1 MTAKSLLVLVGVMMT
16 INSAHGGEAGTPSH
30 LPYPPAPKS
39 DVVDDYHGTKVADPY
54 RPLEDPDSPES
65 RRWIEAENR
74 VTGQFLDGVPQ
85 REAIRKR
92 LTTLWDYEKFRV
104 PEIEGGRVFF
114 GRNSGLQNQGVV
126 YWMPS
131 LDAEPKELLDANKL
145 SPDGTI
151 AVSNRSASRDGK
163 WLAYALASAGS
174 DWLEWRVRD
183 VETGKDADDLV
194 RWSKFSDAAWTM
206 DGKGFFYGRF
216 DEPKASETLKGTN
229 YYYKLYYH
237 ALGTPQKDDK
247 LVFERPDEKE
257 WVFEPHATDDG
268 KYLVILVSKSTDPKV
283 RVFYKELS
291 KGVDA
296 PTVELIGNFD
306 SDYSFI
312 DNDGPVFWFKTDR
325 DAPRRRVVAIDTR
338 KPSPEN
344 WREVIP
350 QAAEALDSVD
360 VVGDHFI
367 ATYLK
372 DARSAIRV
380 FDLAG
385 KFVRDVD
392 LPGLG
397 SADGFNGHRT
407 DRETFYAYT
416 SFTTP
421 MRIYRYDVATGKSTL
436 FRSPKLAFNPDDY
449 VTRQVFYTSNDGVT
463 RLPMF
468 ITHRKDVQPN
478 TGQTPTLLYG
488 YGGFSISLTPYFSPS
503 NLAWMEMGGVLA
515 VPNLRGGGEYGEPW
529 HEAGKRF
536 NKQNVFDD
544 FLSAAEWLIN
554 EKITTPKKLAI
565 EGGSNGGLLVGACMT
580 QRPDL
585 FGAVVSA
592 VGVLD
597 MLRFHKF
604 TIGWLWAEEFGSS
617 ADAKDFANL
626 LKYSPLHNLKPGTC
640 YPPTLVMTADHD
652 DRVVPAHSFKF
663 AAALQAA
670 QSCGNPTLIRIETK
684 AGHGAGKPT
693 SKSIDE
699 ATDKW
704 AFLVKVLG
712 VKPMDPP
719 TPASAA
725 PASPPPR

>member
-1 MTAKSLLVLVGVMMT
+1 MTSTSLSVVVGVVMT
-16 INSAHGGEAGTPSH
+16 ISCANRAEAGSASR
-30 LPYPPAPKS
+30 LPYPPAPKA

-54 RPLEDPDSPES
+54 RPLEDPDSPAS
-65 RRWIEAENR
+65 RKWIEAENR
-74 VTGQFLDGVPQ
+74 VTAQFLDGIPQ
-85 REAIRKR
+85 RDAIRKR
-92 LTTLWDYEKFRV
+92 LTALWDFEKFRV
-104 PEIEGGRVFF
+104 PEMEAGRVFLS
-114 GRNSGLQNQGVV
+114 RNSGLQNQGVV

-131 LDAEPKELLDANKL
+131 ADAEPKELLDANKL
-145 SPDGTI
+145 SKDGTV
-151 AVSNRSASRDGK
+151 AVSSRSISRDGRTM
-163 WLAYALASAGS
+163 AYALASAGS
-174 DWLEWRVRD
+174 DWQEWHVRD
-183 VETGKDADDLV
+183 VESARDADDVV
-194 RWSKFSDAAWTM
+194 RWSKFSDAAWTV

-216 DEPKASETLKGTN
+216 DEPKSGETLKGAN
-229 YYYKLYYH
+229 YFYKLYYH
-237 ALGTPQKDDK
+237 ALGTPQKQDK

-257 WVFEPHATDDG
+257 WVFEPHTTDDG

-283 RVFYKELS
+283 RVFYKELAN
-291 KGVDA
+291 GLEA
-296 PTVELIGNFD
+296 PAVELIGNFD
-306 SDYSFI
+306 HDYSFI

-325 DAPRRRVVAIDTR
+325 DAPRRRVIAIDTQ

-344 WREVIP
+344 WREIIP
-350 QAAEALDSVD
+350 QAAEALDDID

-372 DARSAIRV
+372 DARSAVRV
-380 FDLAG
+380 FDLSG
-385 KFVRDVD
+385 KFVREVE

-397 SADGFNGHRT
+397 STVGFHGHRS

-421 MRIYRYDVATGKSTL
+421 MRLYRYAVASGRSTL
-436 FRSPKLAFNPDDY
+436 FRAPKLAFNPDDY
-449 VTRQVFYTSNDGVT
+449 VTRQVFYTSKDGVT
-463 RLPMF
+463 RVPMF
-468 ITHRKDVQPN
+468 ITHRKDVQPD
-478 TGQTPTLLYG
+478 TAQTPTLLYG
-488 YGGFSISLTPYFSPS
+488 YGGFGISLTPWFSPS
-503 NLAWMEMGGVLA
+503 NLLWMEMGGVLA
-515 VPNLRGGGEYGEPW
+515 VPNIRGGGEYGEPW

-536 NKQNVFDD
+536 NKQNGFDD
-544 FLSAAEWLIN
+544 FIAAAEWLVK
-554 EKITTPKKLAI
+554 EKVTSPGKLAI

-585 FGAVVSA
+585 FGAALPA

-604 TIGWLWAEEFGSS
+604 TIGWLWGEEYGTS

-626 LKYSPLHNLKPGTC
+626 RRFSPLHNVKSGTC
-640 YPPTLVMTADHD
+640 YPPTLIMTADHD

-663 AAALQAA
+663 AATLQAA
-670 QSCGNPTLIRIETK
+670 QSCDNPVLIRIETK

-712 VKPMDPP
+712 VTPMQPP
-719 TPASAA
+719 APPA
-725 PASPPPR
+725 PR

>member
-1 MTAKSLLVLVGVMMT
+1 MTSKFFSVLVGVVVT
-16 INSAHGGEAGTPSH
+16 ISVAKGAETDSASH
-30 LPYPPAPKS
+30 LPYPAAPKA

-65 RRWIEAENR
+65 RKWIEAENR
-74 VTGQFLDGVPQ
+74 VTAGFLERIPQ
-85 REAIRKR
+85 RDGIRKR
-92 LTTLWDYEKFRV
+92 LTALWDFEKFRV
-104 PEIEGGRVFF
+104 PETEGGRIFF

-131 LDAEPKELLDANKL
+131 VNAEPKELLDANKL
-145 SPDGTI
+145 SSDGTV
-151 AVSNRSASRDGK
+151 AVANRSVSRDGRTM
-163 WLAYALASAGS
+163 AYALASAGS
-174 DWLEWRVRD
+174 DWQEWHVRD
-183 VETGKDADDLV
+183 VETAKDADDLV
-194 RWSKFSDAAWTM
+194 RWSKFSDAAWTV

-216 DEPKASETLKGTN
+216 DEPKTGETLKGTN
-229 YYYKLYYH
+229 YFYKLYYH
-237 ALGTPQKDDK
+237 AVGTPQKQDR

-257 WVFEPHATDDG
+257 WVFEPHTTDDG

-283 RVFYKELS
+283 RVFYKELT
-291 KGVDA
+291 KGLDA
-296 PTVELIGNFD
+296 SAVELIGNFEH
-306 SDYSFI
+306 DYSFI

-344 WREVIP
+344 WREIVP
-350 QAAEALDSVD
+350 QAAEALDDID

-367 ATYLK
+367 ASYLK
-372 DARSAIRV
+372 DAHSAVRV

-385 KFVRDVD
+385 KFIREVE

-397 SADGFNGHRT
+397 TATGFNGHRS

-421 MRIYRYDVATGKSTL
+421 MRLYRYDVSSGTSTL
-436 FRSPKLAFNPDDY
+436 FRAPKLAFNPDDY
-449 VTRQVFYTSNDGVT
+449 VTRQVFYSSKDGKT
-463 RLPMF
+463 RVPMF

-478 TGQTPTLLYG
+478 RGETPTLLYG
-488 YGGFSISLTPYFSPS
+488 YGGFGISLTPWFNPS
-503 NLAWMEMGGVLA
+503 NLLWMEMGGVLA
-515 VPNLRGGGEYGEPW
+515 VPNIRGGGEYGEPW
-529 HEAGKRF
+529 HDAGKRLS
-536 NKQNVFDD
+536 KQNGFDD
-544 FLSAAEWLIN
+544 FIAAAEWLVK
-554 EKITTPKKLAI
+554 EKITSPKKLAI

-585 FGAVVSA
+585 FGAA
-592 VGVLD
+592 LPEVGVLD

-604 TIGWLWAEEFGSS
+604 TIGWLWGEEYGTS

-626 LKYSPLHNLKPGTC
+626 RTFSPLHNVKPGTC
-640 YPPTLVMTADHD
+640 YPPTLIMTADHD

-663 AAALQAA
+663 AATLQAA
-670 QSCGNPTLIRIETK
+670 QSCDSNPVLIRIETK

-704 AFLVKVLG
+704 AFLVKTLG
-712 VKPMDPP
+712 VMPMEPPP
-719 TPASAA
+719 TA
-725 PASPPPR
+725 ASPR

>member
-1 MTAKSLLVLVGVMMT
+1 MKLKTLVPITVATAPVLIAILVT
-16 INSAHGGEAGTPSH
+16 QASAADR
-30 LPYPPAPKS
+30 YPTAPKA

-65 RRWIEAENR
+65 RKWIEAENR
-74 VTGQFLDGVPQ
+74 VTAQFLDGIPQ
-85 REAIRKR
+85 RKAIRKR
-92 LTTLWDYEKFRV
+92 LTALWDYEKFRV
-104 PEIEGGRVFF
+104 PETEAGRVFF
-114 GRNSGLQNQGVV
+114 SRNSGLQNQGVV
-126 YWMPS
+126 YWMSS

-145 SPDGTI
+145 SPDGTV
-151 AVSNRSASRDGK
+151 AVSSRSVSRDGRTM
-163 WLAYALASAGS
+163 AYALASAGS
-174 DWLEWRVRD
+174 DWQEWHVRD
-183 VETGKDADDLV
+183 VETAKDADDLL
-194 RWSKFSDAAWTM
+194 RWSKFSEAAWTV

-216 DEPKASETLKGTN
+216 DEPKAAETLKGTN
-229 YYYKLYYH
+229 YFYKLYYH
-237 ALGTPQKDDK
+237 ALGTPQKQDK
-247 LVFERPDEKE
+247 LVFERSDEKE
-257 WVFEPHATDDG
+257 WVFEPHTTDDG

-291 KGVDA
+291 KGLDA
-296 PTVELIGNFD
+296 PAVELIGNFD
-306 SDYSFI
+306 HDYVFI

-350 QAAEALDSVD
+350 QAAEALDEID
-360 VVGDHFI
+360 VVGDHFL

-372 DARSAIRV
+372 DAHTAARV

-385 KFVRDVD
+385 KFVREVE

-397 SADGFNGHRT
+397 TASGFSGHRT

-421 MRIYRYDVATGKSTL
+421 TRIYQYDVPTGRSTL
-436 FRSPKLAFNPDDY
+436 FRAPKLAFNPDDY
-449 VTRQVFYTSNDGVT
+449 VTRQVFYTSKDGVT
-463 RLPMF
+463 RVPMF
-468 ITHRKDVQPN
+468 ITHRKDVQPD

-488 YGGFSISLTPYFSPS
+488 YGGFGISLTPWFNPN
-503 NLAWMEMGGVLA
+503 NLMWLEMGGVLA
-515 VPNLRGGGEYGEPW
+515 VPNIRGGGEYGEPW
-529 HEAGKRF
+529 HEAGKRL
-536 NKQNVFDD
+536 NKQNGFDD
-544 FLSAAEWLIN
+544 FLSAAEWLVKA
-554 EKITTPKKLAI
+554 KITSPKKLAI

-585 FGAVVSA
+585 FGAA
-592 VGVLD
+592 LPEVGVLD

-604 TIGWLWAEEFGSS
+604 TIGWLWGEEYGTS

-626 LKYSPLHNLKPGTC
+626 RKFSPLHNVKPGTC
-640 YPPTLVMTADHD
+640 YPPTLIITADHD

-663 AAALQAA
+663 AATLQAA
-670 QSCGNPTLIRIETK
+670 QSCDNPVLIRIETK

-699 ATDKW
+699 ATDRW
-704 AFLVKVLG
+704 AFLVKALG
-712 VKPMDPP
+712 VTPMDPP
-719 TPASAA
+719 TAA
-725 PASPPPR
+725 VPR